1 MAGASTSDFLHKKQ
15 MDYLLK
21 NGSADWKPV
30 NIYVALLTGTIQ
42 IPAQLTGSGL
52 NEVSTASTGYT
63 RKSVTSWTGA
73 AASDSNLTYSNTD
86 DITFGVPNPGTNWGT
101 ITGTALFDA
110 ETGGNLLYI
119 AELSTPKTVSGGD
132 GAPKILAGQLRIS
145 RASCS

>member
-21 NGSADWKPV
+21 NGSADWKPQNV
-30 NIYVALLTGTIQ
+30 YVGLLTGTIQ

-52 NEVSTASTGYT
+52 NEVSTSQTGYS
-63 RKSVTSWTGA
+63 RKGVTSWSGA
-73 AASDSNLTYSNTD
+73 AGDSNLTYSNTD
-86 DITFGVPNPGTNWGT
+86 DITFNVPTANWGT
-101 ITGTALFDA
+101 ITATALFDA

-119 AELSTPKTVSGGD
+119 AELTTPKTVSNGD

>member
-73 AASDSNLTYSNTD
+73 ASDSNLTYSNTD
-86 DITFGVPNPGTNWGT
+86 DITFNVPTANWGT

-119 AELSTPKTVSGGD
+119 AELSTPKTVSNGD